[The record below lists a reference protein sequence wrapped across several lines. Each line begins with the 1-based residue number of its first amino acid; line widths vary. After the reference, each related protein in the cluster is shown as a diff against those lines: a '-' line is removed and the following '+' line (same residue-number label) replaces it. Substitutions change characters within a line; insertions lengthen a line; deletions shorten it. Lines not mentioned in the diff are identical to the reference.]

1 MKELKPFR
9 SPRTSASFPE
19 VEAAI
24 LIFLELTKKKKI
36 PISTL
41 KTAQPPYRIAFPLF
55 RYYAEVQTHQ
65 LL

>member
-9 SPRTSASFPE
+9 SPRTSPSFPE
-19 VEAAI
+19 AEAAI
-24 LIFLELTKKKKI
+24 LISLELTKKEI

-41 KTAQPPYRIAFPLF
+41 KTAQPPYRIPLPLF
-55 RYYAEVQTHQ
+55 RCYAEVQTHQ